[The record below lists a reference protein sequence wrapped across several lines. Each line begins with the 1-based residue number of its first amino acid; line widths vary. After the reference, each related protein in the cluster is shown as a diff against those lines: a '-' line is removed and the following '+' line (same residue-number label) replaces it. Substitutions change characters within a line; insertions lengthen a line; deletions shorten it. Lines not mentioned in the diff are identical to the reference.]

1 MTETRGDPRVEPKVE
16 PQVEPMSGWK
26 RTHSC
31 GALRAGDAGKT
42 VTLMGWVFRRRDHG
56 GLIFVDIRDREGI
69 TQCVFNPADGAPAHA
84 KVQGV
89 RGEFVLAVRGTVAPR
104 PAGTENAKIPTG
116 AVEVHAAELKVLND
130 CRPLPFQIDSEGDA
144 EVDETLRLKY
154 RYLDMRRAS
163 VLKAF
168 QVRDLLCRAVRDYLH
183 EHGFLEVETPFL
195 TRSTPEG
202 ARDFLVPSRLQPG
215 SFYALPQSPQLFK
228 QLLMVAGFERYFQI
242 VRCFRDEDLRKDRQ
256 PEFTQV
262 DIETSFLDR
271 DDFLPIVEGMVAAI
285 WRRVKGVELALPF
298 PRLAYDEAMARF
310 GSDKPDL
317 RFGLE
322 LQDVSALFAGGEFQA
337 FAQVV
342 AGGGAVRALR
352 IPGAGGM
359 SRKELDDLT
368 AEAKQAGAK
377 GLVWIKVT
385 SEGVN
390 SPVAKFLAAVQER
403 LLSSTAAATGDLLLL
418 VGDAPA
424 VAATVL
430 GRLRVDLARRFKL
443 VPEDRDVFAW
453 VIDFPLVEW
462 NADEKRWDA
471 VHHPFTAPRDEDL
484 PLLESDPGKARAKAY
499 DLVLNGQ
506 EAAGGSIRI
515 HQQSVQER
523 LFGLIGISK
532 EEARA
537 RFGFLLEALE
547 FGAPP
552 MGGIAFGL
560 DRLAASLAGQESI
573 REVIAFPKTQ
583 KGTCPLTGAPA
594 PVDARQLRDL
604 GISMVEG
611 AGPA

>member
-1 MTETRGDPRVEPKVE
+1 M
-16 PQVEPMSGWK
+16 
-26 RTHSC
+26 
-31 GALRAGDAGKT
+31 
-42 VTLMGWVFRRRDHG
+42 
-56 GLIFVDIRDREGI
+56 IFIDVRDREGI
-69 TQCVFNPADGAPAHA
+69 TQCVFYPAAGLDAFSKAEHI
-84 KVQGV
+84 
-89 RGEFVLAVRGTVAPR
+89 RSEFVVAVKGTVNPR
-104 PAGTENAKIPTG
+104 PPETVNPRIPTG
-116 AVEVHAAELKVLND
+116 EIEVLVSEMKVLNES
-130 CRPLPFQIDSEGDA
+130 RPLPFQIEGAADA

-163 VLKAF
+163 VLKGF
-168 QVRDLLCRAVRDYLH
+168 QIRDLLCRAVRDYLH

-285 WRRVKGVELALPF
+285 WRRVKGVELLLPF
-298 PRLAYDEAMARF
+298 PRLGYDEAMARF

-317 RFGLE
+317 RFAME
-322 LQDVSALFAGGEFQA
+322 LTDVSALFAAGEFQA

-342 AGGGAVRALR
+342 AGGGAVKALR

-359 SRKELDDLT
+359 SRRELDDLT
-368 AEAKQAGAK
+368 AEAKQAGAQ
-377 GLVWIKVT
+377 GLVWIKIT
-385 SEGVN
+385 AEGMN
-390 SPVAKFLAAVQER
+390 SPVAKFLGAVQDR
-403 LLSSTAAATGDLLLL
+403 LLSSTAAAAGDLLLL
-418 VGDAPA
+418 VGDAAP

-430 GRLRVDLARRFKL
+430 GRLRVDLARRLKL
-443 VPEDRDVFAW
+443 IPEDRDVFTW
-453 VIDFPLVEW
+453 VVDFPLVEW

-583 KGTCPLTGAPA
+583 KGTCPLTDAPA

-604 GISMVEG
+604 GIRVVEG

>member
-1 MTETRGDPRVEPKVE
+1 VSAARVEP
-16 PQVEPMSGWK
+16 MGGWK
-26 RTHSC
+26 RTHGC
-31 GALRAGDAGKT
+31 GALRAADAGQT
-42 VTLMGWVFRRRDHG
+42 VTLMGWAFRRRDHG
-56 GLIFVDIRDREGI
+56 GLVFVDLRDREGL
-69 TQCVFNPADGAPAHA
+69 TQCVFDPKEAPEAHD
-84 KVQGV
+84 KVEGV
-89 RGEFVLAVRGTVAPR
+89 RAEFVLAVRGTVALR
-104 PAGTENAKIPTG
+104 PPGTENSKLPTG
-116 AVEVHAAELKVLND
+116 AVEVRVSEMKILND
-130 CRPLPFQIDSEGDA
+130 SRPLPFQLEDDG
-144 EVDETLRLKY
+144 EVEETLRLKY
-154 RYLDMRRAS
+154 RYLDMRRAP

-168 QVRDLLCRAVRDYLH
+168 QVRDQVCRAVRDYLH
-183 EHGFLEVETPFL
+183 TEGFLEVETPFL

-202 ARDFLVPSRLQPG
+202 ARDFLVPSRMQPG

-256 PEFTQV
+256 PEFTQI

-271 DDFLPIVEGMVAAI
+271 DDFLPIIEGMVAEI
-285 WRRVKGVELALPF
+285 WRRVKGVELVRPF
-298 PRLAYDEAMARF
+298 PRLAYDDAMTRF

-322 LQDVSALFAGGEFQA
+322 LQDASALFAGGEFQA
-337 FAQVV
+337 FAQTV
-342 AGGGAVRALR
+342 AGGGAVKALR
-352 IPGAGGM
+352 LPSAGGM

-368 AEAKQAGAK
+368 SEAKQLGAK

-385 SEGVN
+385 AEGLQ
-390 SPVAKFLAAVQER
+390 SPVAKFLTAVQDR
-403 LLSSTAAATGDLLLL
+403 LLALTGGTAGDLLLL
-418 VGDAPA
+418 VADTSV

-430 GRLRVDLARRFKL
+430 GRLRVDLARRFQL
-443 VPEDRDVFAW
+443 IPEGRDVFAW

-484 PLLESDPGKARAKAY
+484 ALLESDPGKARAKAY

-560 DRLAASLAGQESI
+560 DRLAASLVGQESI

-583 KGTCPLTGAPA
+583 KGTCPLTDAPA

-604 GISMVEG
+604 GIRVVEG

>member
-1 MTETRGDPRVEPKVE
+1 VSALKVE
-16 PQVEPMSGWK
+16 FMSGWK

-31 GALRAGDAGKT
+31 GALRATDAGKT

-69 TQCVFNPADGAPAHA
+69 TQCVFNPADGAEAHG
-84 KVQGV
+84 KVQDV
-89 RGEFVLAVRGTVAPR
+89 RAEFVIAVRGTVAPR
-104 PAGTENAKIPTG
+104 PAGTENSKIPTG

-130 CRPLPFQIDSEGDA
+130 CRPLPFQVDSEGES

-163 VLKAF
+163 VLNAF

-256 PEFTQV
+256 PEFTQI

-271 DDFLPIVEGMVAAI
+271 DDLLPIIEGMVAAI
-285 WRRVKGVELALPF
+285 WRRVKNVDLQLPF
-298 PRLAYDEAMARF
+298 PRLPYDEAMARF

-317 RFGLE
+317 RFAME
-322 LQDVSALFAGGEFQA
+322 LADVSALFAGGEFQA

-342 AGGGAVRALR
+342 ASGGAVKALR
-352 IPGAGGM
+352 VPGAGSM

-385 SEGVN
+385 PDGVN
-390 SPVAKFLAAVQER
+390 SPVAKFLAAVQDR
-403 LLSSTAAATGDLLLL
+403 LLSATAGTAGDLLLL
-418 VGDAPA
+418 VGDAAP

-443 VPEDRDVFAW
+443 IPEDRDVFAW

-462 NADEKRWDA
+462 NEDEKRWDA

-532 EEARA
+532 DEARA
-537 RFGFLLEALE
+537 RFGFLLDALE

-560 DRLAASLAGQESI
+560 DRLAASLVGQESI

-583 KGTCPLTGAPA
+583 RGTCPLTDAPA

-604 GISMVEG
+604 GIRVVEG

>member
-1 MTETRGDPRVEPKVE
+1 
-16 PQVEPMSGWK
+16 
-26 RTHSC
+26 
-31 GALRAGDAGKT
+31 
-42 VTLMGWVFRRRDHG
+42 MGWAFRRRDHG
-56 GLIFVDIRDREGI
+56 GLIFIDLRDREGV
-69 TQCVFNPADGAPAHA
+69 TQCIVDPAGGGDAHA
-84 KVQGV
+84 KAESV
-89 RGEFVLAVRGTVAPR
+89 RAEFVLAVRGIVAAR
-104 PAGTENAKIPTG
+104 PPGTENPKLATG
-116 AVEVHAAELKVLND
+116 GVEVRVAEMKILND
-130 CRPLPFQIDSEGDA
+130 CRPLPFQLDTEGEG

-154 RYLDMRRAS
+154 RYLDMRRPA
-163 VLKAF
+163 VFHAF
-168 QVRDLLCRAVRDYLH
+168 QIRDRLCRAVRDHLQAQ
-183 EHGFLEVETPFL
+183 GFLEVETPFL

-242 VRCFRDEDLRKDRQ
+242 VRCFRDEDLRRDRQ

-271 DDFLPIVEGMVAAI
+271 DDFLPIVEGMVAEV
-285 WRRVKGVELALPF
+285 WRRVKGAELARPF
-298 PRLAYDEAMARF
+298 PRLGYDEAMARY

-317 RFGLE
+317 RFAME
-322 LQDVSALFAGGEFQA
+322 LSDVSSLFAGGEFQA

-342 AGGGAVRALR
+342 AGGGVVKALR
-352 IPGAGGM
+352 VPGAGGM

-368 AEAKQAGAK
+368 SEARQAGAK
-377 GLVWIKVT
+377 GLVWIKVNPD
-385 SEGVN
+385 GLQ
-390 SPVAKFLAAVQER
+390 SPVAKFIQAIQQPLLTALGAAP
-403 LLSSTAAATGDLLLL
+403 GDLLLL

-424 VAATVL
+424 VAAPVL
-430 GRLRVDLARRFKL
+430 GRLRVELARRL
-443 VPEDRDVFAW
+443 DLIPTDRDVFAW
-453 VIDFPLVEW
+453 IIDFPLVEW
-462 NADEKRWDA
+462 NEEEKRWDA

-484 PLLESDPGKARAKAY
+484 SLLETDPGRVRAKAY

-523 LFGLIGISK
+523 LFALIGIGK

-560 DRLAASLAGQESI
+560 DRLAAVLAGQESI

-583 KGTCPLTGAPA
+583 KGTCPLTDAPA
-594 PVDARQLRDL
+594 PVDTRQLREL
-604 GISMVEG
+604 GIRVVEG
-611 AGPA
+611 PGPS

>member
-1 MTETRGDPRVEPKVE
+1 MGA
-16 PQVEPMSGWK
+16 WK
-26 RTHSC
+26 RTHGC
-31 GALRAGDAGKT
+31 GALRAADAGQT
-42 VTLMGWVFRRRDHG
+42 VTLMGWAFRRRDHG
-56 GLIFVDIRDREGI
+56 GLVFVDLRDREGL
-69 TQCVFNPADGAPAHA
+69 TQCVFDPKEASEAHD
-84 KVQGV
+84 KVEGV
-89 RGEFVLAVRGTVAPR
+89 RAEFVLAVRGTVALR
-104 PAGTENAKIPTG
+104 PPGTENSKLPTG
-116 AVEVHAAELKVLND
+116 AVEVRVSEMKILND
-130 CRPLPFQIDSEGDA
+130 SRPLPFQLEDEG

-154 RYLDMRRAS
+154 RYLDMRRPS

-168 QVRDLLCRAVRDYLH
+168 QVRDQVCRAVRDYLH
-183 EHGFLEVETPFL
+183 AEGFLEVETPFL

-202 ARDFLVPSRLQPG
+202 ARDFLVPSRMQPG

-256 PEFTQV
+256 PEFTQI

-271 DDFLPIVEGMVAAI
+271 DDFLPIIEGMVAEI
-285 WRRVKGVELALPF
+285 WRRVKGVELARPF
-298 PRLAYDEAMARF
+298 PRLAYDDAMARF

-322 LQDVSALFAGGEFQA
+322 LQDASALFAGGEFQA
-337 FAQVV
+337 FAQTV
-342 AGGGAVRALR
+342 AGGGAVKALR
-352 IPGAGGM
+352 IPSAGGM

-368 AEAKQAGAK
+368 SEAKQLGAK

-385 SEGVN
+385 AEGLQ
-390 SPVAKFLAAVQER
+390 SPVAKFLTAVQDR
-403 LLSSTAAATGDLLLL
+403 LLALTGGTAGDLLLL
-418 VGDAPA
+418 VADTPV
-424 VAATVL
+424 VAASVL
-430 GRLRVDLARRFKL
+430 GRLRVDLARRFRL
-443 VPEDRDVFAW
+443 IPEGRDIFAW

-484 PLLESDPGKARAKAY
+484 ALLESDPGKARAKAY

-583 KGTCPLTGAPA
+583 KGTCPLTDAPA

-604 GISMVEG
+604 GIRVVEG

>member
-1 MTETRGDPRVEPKVE
+1 MSALRVEP
-16 PQVEPMSGWK
+16 MGGWK

-31 GALRAGDAGKT
+31 GALRASDAGQT
-42 VTLMGWVFRRRDHG
+42 VTLMGWVHRRRDHG

-69 TQCVFNPADGAPAHA
+69 TQCVFNPADGAEAHA
-84 KVQGV
+84 QVQDI
-89 RGEFVLAVRGTVAPR
+89 RGEFVVAVRGTVAPR

-116 AVEVHAAELKVLND
+116 AVEIHASELKVLND
-130 CRPLPFQIDSEGDA
+130 CRPLPFQIDSESEA
-144 EVDETLRLKY
+144 EVDEMLRLKY

-163 VLKAF
+163 VLRAF
-168 QVRDLLCRAVRDYLH
+168 QVRDLTCRAVRDYLH

-256 PEFTQV
+256 PEFTQI

-271 DDFLPIVEGMVAAI
+271 DDFLPMIEGLVAAI
-285 WRRVKGVELALPF
+285 WRRVKGVELTVPF
-298 PRLAYDEAMARF
+298 PRLGYDEAMARF

-317 RFGLE
+317 RFAME
-322 LQDVSALFAGGEFQA
+322 LTDVSPLFAAGEFQA

-342 AGGGAVRALR
+342 AGGGAVKALR
-352 IPGAGGM
+352 VPGAGAM

-368 AEAKQAGAK
+368 ADAKQAGAK

-385 SEGVN
+385 AEGVS
-390 SPVAKFLAAVQER
+390 SPVAKFLTAIQER
-403 LLSSTAAATGDLLLL
+403 LLAQTAAGPGDLILL
-418 VGDAPA
+418 VGDASA

-430 GRLRVDLARRFKL
+430 GRLRVELAKRFKL
-443 VPEDRDVFAW
+443 IPEDRDVFTW

-484 PLLESDPGKARAKAY
+484 ALLESDPGRARAKAY

-515 HQQSVQER
+515 HQPSVQER
-523 LFGLIGISK
+523 LFGLLGISK

-560 DRLAASLAGQESI
+560 DRLTASLVGQESI

-583 KGTCPLTGAPA
+583 KGMCPLTDAPA

-604 GISMVEG
+604 GIRVVE
-611 AGPA
+611 APGPA